1 VAARR
6 AAARWLPDL
15 WRVVSTVLFT
25 SQAAERIAR
34 LATAAG
40 DGLETGGILLGADHG
55 LAGPI
60 VVRHCGDPGPAATR
74 RRAYF
79 RRDLAH
85 ARILAADAAAADG
98 SAWIGEW
105 HTHSIAMPEP
115 SSRDLRTYQ
124 KLLDDPQL
132 AFARILA
139 VIVLAGPDASWHTP
153 VLHAWSFTGSVLRQL
168 PVHIA
173 SPGAPA
179 SCQGD
184 TP

>member
-1 VAARR
+1 M
-6 AAARWLPDL
+6 
-15 WRVVSTVLFT
+15 STVLFT
-25 SQAAERIAR
+25 PQAADRITR
-34 LATAAG
+34 LAATAS
-40 DGLETGGILLGADHG
+40 DGLETGGILLGTDHG

-60 VVRHCGDPGPAATR
+60 VVQHCGDPGPSAIR

-85 ARILAADAAAADG
+85 AKTLDATAAAADG

-105 HTHSIAMPEP
+105 HTHGVAMPEP
-115 SSRDLRTYQ
+115 SSRDLRTYK

-139 VIVLAGPDASWHTP
+139 IIVLVGPDADWHAP

-168 PVHIA
+168 PVHIGM
-173 SPGAPA
+173 SCKPL

-184 TP
+184 TQ

>member
-1 VAARR
+1 
-6 AAARWLPDL
+6 
-15 WRVVSTVLFT
+15 VSTVLFT
-25 SQAAERIAR
+25 SQAADQIAT
-34 LATAAG
+34 LATAAD

-60 VVRHCGDPGPAATR
+60 TVRHCGEPGPAAIR

-85 ARILAADAAAADG
+85 ARSLAADAAAADG

-105 HTHSIAMPEP
+105 HTHSTAMPEP

-139 VIVLAGPDASWHTP
+139 VIVLAGPDGSWHTP

-173 SPGAPA
+173 LPSTPA
-179 SCQGD
+179 RRQGD